1 MAYQKGDIA
10 LAQKDLPDDDGRFAA
25 LASKLAAL
33 DPQSDQAS
41 AQTEA
46 SGPELPPRY
55 QSVFRFALFNLAAFA
70 LLAAAGLQGW
80 ISVVFAADSTRLTV
94 AIFAVFVF
102 GLAICAGKVWSI
114 SREID
119 SIRNQ
124 NSRWRSA
131 AAVYLEQV
139 SGRSAG
145 SRAITAAAL
154 RVSVSSRIAVVR
166 QVANALVLL
175 GLIGTVL
182 GFIIALSGVDPASVG
197 SASSVGPMVATL
209 IGGMSVAL
217 YTTLVGAALSLW
229 LTVNYQMLAVDTVRF
244 VTALVAIGE
253 ANERDR
259 SR

>member
-10 LAQKDLPDDDGRFAA
+10 LANKDSPDDDGRFAA
-25 LASKLAAL
+25 LALRLAEPA
-33 DPQSDQAS
+33 PEPDQTWAG
-41 AQTEA
+41 AEA
-46 SGPELPPRY
+46 SGPELAPRY
-55 QSVFRFALFNLAAFA
+55 QSIFRFALFNLAAVA

-80 ISVVFAADSTRLTV
+80 IGVVFAADSTRLTV

-102 GLAICAGKVWSI
+102 GLAACAGKVWTI

-119 SIRNQ
+119 CIRNQ
-124 NSRWRSA
+124 NSCRRSA
-131 AAVYLEQV
+131 AAVYLAQV

-145 SRAITAAAL
+145 SRAITASAL

-197 SASSVGPMVATL
+197 SANSVGPMVATL

-217 YTTLVGAALSLW
+217 YTTLVGVVLSLW
-229 LTVNYQMLAVDTVRF
+229 LTVNYQMLAADTVRF
-244 VTALVAIGE
+244 VTALVALGE